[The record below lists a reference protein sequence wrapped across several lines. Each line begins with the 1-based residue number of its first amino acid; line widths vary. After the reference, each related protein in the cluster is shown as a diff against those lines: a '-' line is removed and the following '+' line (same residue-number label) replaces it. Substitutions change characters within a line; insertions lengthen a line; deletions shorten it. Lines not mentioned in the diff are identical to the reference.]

1 MKVKVLPLHKLLI
14 LADSIDRR
22 MNDVIIEF
30 GELYWFSSFE
40 ELLPED
46 RVLDVKLIENGLYF
60 IKNPQFRN
68 KYISDKMFVVV

>member
-22 MNDVIIEF
+22 MNDVIMEF
-30 GELYWFSSFE
+30 EELYWFSSFE
-40 ELLPED
+40 ELMPED
-46 RVLDVKLIENGLYF
+46 RVLNVALIENGLYF
-60 IKNPQFRN
+60 IKNPQFSN